1 MSQRQ
6 PRRPQGDQTSDQE
19 AIKYG
24 DVFDVTG
31 GLASKPVAPRDTET
45 MRIAE
50 NQVLGKTLDAGAAA
64 VMQSAADV
72 NVMSGVVC
80 PSPGNKMVE
89 REGVA
94 VPKSRD
100 LQGKVVVTEAIA
112 GQIVGQYTPSDV
124 RGITP
129 FPSPTPVRGDVGWTT
144 SPTPTGAVDHNGITI
159 GEALEATAI
168 SVGDKP
174 VDQGDAAAIR
184 VAEVRAAGSNVTQ
197 RNGLGATAQAAA
209 TFNDRVSYDYNKM
222 TISNVLSDASSKFP
236 QDKAV
241 TSEDADG
248 VRGAELRNKLDMIP
262 TPGGVADTMATA
274 ARGLIPKGA
283 LS

>member
-31 GLASKPVAPRDTET
+31 RLASKPVAPRDAAT
-45 MRIAE
+45 MRTAE
-50 NQVLGKTLDAGAAA
+50 NQVLGKTLDASAAA
-64 VMQSAADV
+64 VMQSATDV
-72 NVMSGVVC
+72 NVMSGVVG
-80 PSPGNKMVE
+80 PGQGNKMVE
-89 REGVA
+89 RVGVA
-94 VPKSRD
+94 VSKSRD
-100 LQGKVVVTEAIA
+100 VQGKVVVAEAIA
-112 GQIVGQYTPSDV
+112 GQIVGQCTPSDAQ
-124 RGITP
+124 GITP
-129 FPSPTPVRGDVGWTT
+129 SPSPTPVRGDEGWTT
-144 SPTPTGAVDHNGITI
+144 SPTPRGAADHNGITI
-159 GEALEATAI
+159 GEVLEATAI

-174 VDQGDAAAIR
+174 VHQGDAAAIR

-197 RNGLGATAQAAA
+197 RRGLGATAQAAA

-222 TISNVLSDASSKFP
+222 TISDVLSDVSSKLP

-248 VRGAELRNKLDMIP
+248 LTGSELRNKPDMTP

-274 ARGLIPKGA
+274 ARVNRDDTP
-283 LS
+283 